1 MMRAISALF
10 ARPVPGVLLL
20 AILISALSACGK
32 EEKGGNPQG
41 AAPPAAEVGVIT
53 LEPRDVPIENEYAGR
68 TAGFREVEV
77 RARVTGI
84 VQKRT
89 YVEGQRV
96 KAGDILFRI
105 DPAPFQVALAR
116 AQARLQDAQAQL
128 RQAERDWARVSALF
142 AENAISA
149 RERDSSQSTLDLA
162 RANLAAAAT
171 DVEAARIDL
180 SYTRVEAPV
189 SGITSL
195 EVRSEGSLVGP
206 GAADSLLTRIT
217 QLDPLYV
224 NFSYPDTDALRQR
237 ESLSSGEL
245 TMVGG
250 ERLTAELRFGDGSV
264 YGQQGH
270 INFTDSSI
278 DPTTGTVR
286 ARAVFPNPD
295 ASILPGQFVRI
306 VPKGLVRKGAML
318 VPQAAVMQGPQG
330 SFVYLV
336 GEDSK
341 AKVQPVQPGTTISSE
356 WLIEEGLKA
365 GDKVIVE
372 GMIKVRP
379 GAPVKPAPVQT
390 QPGTNTD
397 TAPAANEEE
406 ANEEEASKE
415 KKPSTSAE
423 RSMKA

>member
-1 MMRAISALF
+1 MMRANPFVSARTL
-10 ARPVPGVLLL
+10 PGVLLL
-20 AILISALSACGK
+20 GILLSALVGCGK
-32 EEKGGNPQG
+32 EGNGGSPQG
-41 AAPPAAEVGVIT
+41 AAPPPAEVGVIT
-53 LEPRDVPIENEYAGR
+53 LQPRDVPVENEYAGR

-77 RARVTGI
+77 RARITGI

-116 AQARLQDAQAQL
+116 SQARLQDAQAQL
-128 RQAERDWARVSALF
+128 RQADRDWARVSALF

-149 RERDSSQSTLDLA
+149 RERDTSQSTLDLA
-162 RANLAAAAT
+162 RANLAAATT

-180 SYTRVEAPV
+180 GYTQVEAPV
-189 SGITSL
+189 NGITSL

-206 GAADSLLTRIT
+206 GATDSLLTRIT

-224 NFSYPDTDALRQR
+224 NFSYADTDALRQR
-237 ESLSSGEL
+237 QLLASGGL

-250 ERLTAELRFGDGSV
+250 QRLSAELRFGDGTV
-264 YGQQGH
+264 YGQQGY
-270 INFTDSSI
+270 ISFTDSTI

-306 VPKGLVRKGAML
+306 VPKGLVRKAAMV

-330 SFVYLV
+330 TFVYLV
-336 GEDSK
+336 GDDSK
-341 AKVQPVQPGTTISSE
+341 AKVQPVRPGNTIGSE
-356 WLIEEGLKA
+356 WLIEEGLKP
-365 GDKVIVE
+365 GDQVIVD
-372 GMIKVRP
+372 GVIKVRP
-379 GAPVKPAPVQT
+379 GAPVKPAAPQAK
-390 QPGTNTD
+390 PEKAAD
-397 TAPAANEEE
+397 PAAPP
-406 ANEEEASKE
+406 AAGAGRKAAEAS
-415 KKPSTSAE
+415 PRGTQA
-423 RSMKA
+423 

>member
-1 MMRAISALF
+1 MMRAISAVF
-10 ARPVPGVLLL
+10 ARPVPGILLL
-20 AILISALSACGK
+20 AILLSALMACGK
-32 EEKGGNPQG
+32 EEKSGNPQG

-53 LEPRDVPIENEYAGR
+53 LQPRDVPIENEYAGR

-96 KAGDILFRI
+96 KAGDILFNI
-105 DPAPFQVALAR
+105 DPAPFAVALAR
-116 AQARLQDAQAQL
+116 AQARLQDAEAQL
-128 RQAERDWARVSALF
+128 RQAERDWTRVSALF

-149 RERDSSQSTLDLA
+149 RERDTSQSTLDLA
-162 RANLAAAAT
+162 RANLAAAST

-206 GAADSLLTRIT
+206 GTADSLLTRIT

-237 ESLSSGEL
+237 QLLASGEL

-250 ERLTAELRFGDGSV
+250 ERLAAELRFGDGTV

-270 INFTDSSI
+270 ISFTDSSI
-278 DPTTGTVR
+278 DPATGTVR

-306 VPKGLVRKGAML
+306 VPKGLVRQAAMV

-330 SFVYLV
+330 TFVYLV
-336 GEDSK
+336 GDDSK
-341 AKVQPVQPGTTISSE
+341 AKVQPVRPGSTIGAE
-356 WLIEEGLKA
+356 WLIEEGLKP
-365 GDKVIVE
+365 GDQVIVD
-372 GMIKVRP
+372 GVIKVRP
-379 GAPVKPAPVQT
+379 GAPVKPAAAQT
-390 QPGTNTD
+390 QPGKNAD
-397 TAPAANEEE
+397 PAPAANEEKISE
-406 ANEEEASKE
+406 E
-415 KKPSTSAE
+415 KKPSDSAE